1 MTAPRRMSNDE
12 LRDEPVT
19 DEALAVGLDVA
30 ATWAQQDRYDPHRPV
45 LSQVVAEAIDRRG
58 SLGRRTADREAEA
71 LREQVEAEHRATLR
85 EQARA
90 DDAEARV
97 AHLMEL
103 LTTVERCLRN
113 TPTLRLID
121 TTIGHTA
128 VGVRR
133 SIGGVPA
140 R

>member
-1 MTAPRRMSNDE
+1 MTAP
-12 LRDEPVT
+12 EPGPVEQLAARLA
-19 DEALAVGLDVA
+19 DPDPALAVGLDVA
-30 ATWAQQDRYDPHRPV
+30 ATWAAQDRYDPHRPV
-45 LSQVVAEAIDRRG
+45 LSQVVAEAIERRG
-58 SLGRRTADREAEA
+58 MTGPREQATEA

-113 TPTLRLID
+113 TPTLRLVD